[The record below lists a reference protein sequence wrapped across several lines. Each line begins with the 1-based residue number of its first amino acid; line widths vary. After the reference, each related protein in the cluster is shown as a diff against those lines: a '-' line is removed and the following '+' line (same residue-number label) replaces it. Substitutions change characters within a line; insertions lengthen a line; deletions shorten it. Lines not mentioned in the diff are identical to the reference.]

1 MWYSASMSSAQ
12 RIVQVAVPSPLPR
25 TFDYLP
31 PKSGPLPCPGA
42 RVRVPFGRRSV
53 VGVVIGIVE
62 HSSLPAARLK
72 TVQDVLDPEPLLP
85 PDLLSLLQW
94 ASEYYHHPVGEV
106 ICSALPQALRQGRP
120 AVVSDNDGWVITDS
134 GRARLG
140 TAPTLRGAPAVVL
153 RALAGHAAAADEAS
167 LAPLSARW
175 RSAVRSLVARGWVA
189 TVPRNC
195 LSQPLL
201 RVADAPEASEAQTAA
216 IAAIT
221 GGAPGFHCYLLHGV
235 TGSGK
240 TEVYLRVI
248 ARVLETMAQVLVL
261 VPEIGLTPQL
271 VDSFRQRF
279 SVGIAVI
286 HSGLNDSERLCAWLK
301 ARDGSA
307 RIVLGT
313 RSAVFVPMKALRL
326 IVVDEEHDGSYKQ
339 QDGFRYSARDIAIR
353 RGQREGVPVV
363 LGSATPSL
371 ESLQNARQ
379 ARYALLQLPERVGRA
394 QLPPVRLLDLRRLAR
409 RDGLAPPLI
418 EAVHNRLARREQS
431 LLFINRRGFAPV
443 LMCHD
448 CGWFAPCPRCD
459 ARLTLHK
466 AAGRLRC
473 HHCGSDT
480 DVPSACPDCQGE
492 NLRGLGEGTERVEA
506 ALARLFPEASI
517 ERIDRDSTRRKGA
530 LEEKLG
536 RVRTG
541 AADILVGTQM
551 LAKGHDFPNLTL
563 VGVLNADQGLYG
575 YDFRSGEQLFQRI
588 MQVAGRAGR
597 ADKPGEVLIQTFHPE
612 HPLFLALRQHD
623 YSGFADYALQER
635 REAQFPPY
643 CHLALLRAET
653 SERGNALAFLERA
666 RAIADALEPV
676 PGVTVMDPVPSP
688 MERRSGRYRAQ
699 LLIHATQRPA
709 LHRFLVQWLAQ
720 ITGTPFARK
729 ARWALDV
736 DPIDMH

>member
-1 MWYSASMSSAQ
+1 MSSAQ

-31 PKSGPLPCPGA
+31 PKSGDLPCLGA

-53 VGVVIGIVE
+53 VGIVTGITGD
-62 HSSLPAARLK
+62 SLLPAARLK
-72 TVQDVLDPEPLLP
+72 VVQDVLDPGPLLP
-85 PDLLSLLQW
+85 SGLLNLLLW
-94 ASEYYHHPVGEV
+94 ASEYYHHPLGEV
-106 ICSALPQALRQGRP
+106 VSSALPQALRKGRP
-120 AVVSDNDGWVITDS
+120 AVAGDVDGWTITES

-140 TAPTLRGAPAVVL
+140 DARALRGVPARIL
-153 RALAGHAAAADEAS
+153 HALAGHVSVADETL
-167 LAPLSARW
+167 LAPLSNRW
-175 RSAVRSLVARGWVA
+175 RAAVRSLVARGWVSA
-189 TVPRNC
+189 VPHDC
-195 LSQPLL
+195 LARPASRAADVP
-201 RVADAPEASEAQTAA
+201 VASAAQTAA
-216 IAAIT
+216 IATIT
-221 GGAPGFHCYLLHGV
+221 GGSPGFHCYLLHGV

-248 ARVLETMAQVLVL
+248 ARVLGSEAQVLVL

-279 SVGIAVI
+279 AGGIAVI
-286 HSGLNDSERLCAWLK
+286 HSGLNESERLCAWLK

-326 IVVDEEHDGSYKQ
+326 IIVDEEHDGSYKQ
-339 QDGFRYSARDIAIR
+339 QDGFRYSARDVAIR

-371 ESLQNARQ
+371 ESLHNARQ
-379 ARYALLQLPERVGRA
+379 GRYTLLPLPERVGQAR
-394 QLPPVRLLDLRRLAR
+394 LPPVRLLDLRRLAR
-409 RDGLAPPLI
+409 SDGLAPPLI
-418 EAVHNRLARREQS
+418 EAVHDRLVRKEQS

-443 LMCHD
+443 LMCHE

-466 AAGRLRC
+466 TAGRLRC
-473 HHCGSDT
+473 HHCGSET
-480 DVPSACPDCQGE
+480 SVPEVCPSCQGG

-506 ALARLFPEASI
+506 ALARIFPGANI

-536 RVRTG
+536 RVRAG

-612 HPLFLALRQHD
+612 HPLFLALCRHD
-623 YSGFADYALQER
+623 YSSFADYALQER
-635 REAQFPPY
+635 QETQFPPF
-643 CHLALLRAET
+643 CHLALLRAE
-653 SERGNALAFLERA
+653 SPERGNALAFLARA
-666 RAIADALEPV
+666 RSIADGMELAR
-676 PGVTVMDPVPSP
+676 GVTVMDPAPSP

-699 LLIHATQRPA
+699 LLIHAVQRPA
-709 LHRFLVQWLAQ
+709 LHRFLVQWLFLIAE
-720 ITGTPFARK
+720 TPLSRK
-729 ARWALDV
+729 VRWSLDV
-736 DPIDMH
+736 DPLDMH

>member
-1 MWYSASMSSAQ
+1 MSSAQ

-31 PKSGPLPCPGA
+31 PKSGALPCLGA

-53 VGVVIGIVE
+53 VGIVTGITG
-62 HSSLPAARLK
+62 HSLLPAGRLK
-72 TVQDVLDPEPLLP
+72 VVQDVLDPGPLLP
-85 PDLLSLLQW
+85 SDLLNLLVW
-94 ASEYYHHPVGEV
+94 ASEYYHHPLGEV
-106 ICSALPQALRQGRP
+106 ISSALPQALRKGRP
-120 AVVSDNDGWVITDS
+120 AVAGDVDGWTITES

-140 TAPTLRGAPAVVL
+140 DARPLRGVPARIL
-153 RALAGHAAAADEAS
+153 HALAGHGSVADETL
-167 LAPLSARW
+167 LAPLSSRW
-175 RSAVRSLVARGWVA
+175 RAAVRSLVARGWVSA
-189 TVPRNC
+189 VPHDC
-195 LSQPLL
+195 LVRPACQVVDVP
-201 RVADAPEASEAQTAA
+201 VASEAQTAA
-216 IAAIT
+216 IATIT
-221 GGAPGFHCYLLHGV
+221 GGTPGFHCYLLHGV

-248 ARVLETMAQVLVL
+248 ARVLGSEAQVLVL

-279 SVGIAVI
+279 AVGIAVI

-326 IVVDEEHDGSYKQ
+326 IIVDEEHDGSYKQ
-339 QDGFRYSARDIAIR
+339 QDGFRYSARDVAIR

-371 ESLQNARQ
+371 ESLHNARQ
-379 ARYALLQLPERVGRA
+379 ARYTLLPLPERAGQA
-394 QLPPVRLLDLRRLAR
+394 QLPTVRLLDLRRLAR
-409 RDGLAPPLI
+409 PDGLAPPLI
-418 EAVHNRLARREQS
+418 EAVHDRLVRKEQS

-480 DVPSACPDCQGE
+480 GVPVVCPVCQGS

-506 ALARLFPEASI
+506 ALAQIFPGASI

-612 HPLFLALRQHD
+612 HPLFRALCRHD
-623 YSGFADYALQER
+623 YSSFADYALQER
-635 REAQFPPY
+635 QETQFPPF
-643 CHLALLRAET
+643 CHLALLRAE
-653 SERGNALAFLERA
+653 SPERGSALAFLARA
-666 RAIADALEPV
+666 RSIADGMELAG
-676 PGVTVMDPVPSP
+676 GVTAMDPAPSP

-699 LLIHATQRPA
+699 LLIHAVQRPA
-709 LHRFLVQWLAQ
+709 LHRFLVQWLSLIAE
-720 ITGTPFARK
+720 TPLSRK
-729 ARWALDV
+729 VRWSLDI
-736 DPIDMH
+736 DPLDMH

>member
-1 MWYSASMSSAQ
+1 MSSVQ
-12 RIVQVAVPSPLPR
+12 RIIQVAVPSPLPR

-31 PKSGPLPCPGA
+31 PESGPLPQPGA

-53 VGVVIGIVE
+53 VGVVTGIVGQ
-62 HSSLPAARLK
+62 SALPTARLK
-72 TVQDVLDPEPLLP
+72 IVHDVLDSEPLLP
-85 PDLLSLLQW
+85 PDLLNLLLW
-94 ASEYYHHPVGEV
+94 ASEYYHHPLGDVV
-106 ICSALPQALRQGRP
+106 SSALPQTLRKGRA
-120 AVVSDNDGWVITDS
+120 AVATDTGGWIITES
-134 GRARLG
+134 GRARLEA
-140 TAPTLRGAPAVVL
+140 APALRGAPASVL
-153 RALAGHAAAADEAS
+153 RALAGCASVADEAL
-167 LAPLSARW
+167 LAPLSGRW
-175 RSAVRSLVARGWVA
+175 RAAMRSLVAHGWVNPA
-189 TVPRNC
+189 SRDC
-195 LSQPLL
+195 LTQSASGV
-201 RVADAPEASEAQTAA
+201 VAAPEASNAQTVA

-221 GGAPGFHCYLLHGV
+221 GGAAGFHCYLLHGV

-240 TEVYLRVI
+240 TEVYLRAI
-248 ARVLETMAQVLVL
+248 ARVIETGAQVLVL

-279 SVGIAVI
+279 TTGIAVI
-286 HSGLNDSERLCAWLK
+286 HSGLNESERLRAWLR

-326 IVVDEEHDGSYKQ
+326 IIVDEEHDGSYKQ
-339 QDGFRYSARDIAIR
+339 QDGFRYSARDVAIR
-353 RGQREGVPVV
+353 RGQREGIPVV

-371 ESLQNARQ
+371 ESLHNARQ
-379 ARYALLQLPERVGRA
+379 ARYTLLRLPERVGRA
-394 QLPPVRLLDLRRLAR
+394 QLPLVRLLDLRRLAR
-409 RDGLAPPLI
+409 PEGLAPPLI
-418 EAVHNRLARREQS
+418 EAVHDRLVRKEQS

-459 ARLTLHK
+459 ARMTLHK

-473 HHCGSDT
+473 HHCGSEAS
-480 DVPSACPDCQGE
+480 VPAVCPACQGK

-506 ALARLFPEASI
+506 ALARIFPGASI
-517 ERIDRDSTRRKGA
+517 ERIDRDSTRRKGV

-536 RVRTG
+536 RVRNG
-541 AADILVGTQM
+541 EADILVGTQM

-612 HPLFLALRQHD
+612 HPLFLALCRHD
-623 YSGFADYALQER
+623 YSGFAEYALQER
-635 REAQFPPY
+635 QETQFPPF
-643 CHLALLRAET
+643 CHLALLRAE
-653 SERGNALAFLERA
+653 SSGRGDALAFLARA
-666 RAIADALEPV
+666 RDIAVDLGSA
-676 PGVTVMDPVPSP
+676 GVTIMDPAPSP

-699 LLIHATQRPA
+699 LLVHATQRPV
-709 LHRFLVQWLAQ
+709 LHRFLSRWLDLIA
-720 ITGTPFARK
+720 GTALARK
-729 ARWALDV
+729 ARWSLDV
-736 DPIDMH
+736 DPVDMH